1 MSNEQTYEIGL
12 FEKIAVIYPE
22 LNDVKKFNEYIELRD
37 DSDGNGPYIFKWE
50 HPDYVQPTQEQL
62 DAVLEPLPTPYDQLR
77 AKAYPSIADQLDMI
91 YWDKVNGT
99 NQWQQAITTVK
110 ATYPKDN

>member
-22 LNDVKKFNEYIELRD
+22 LNDVTEFDKYIELQD
-37 DSDGNGPYIFKWE
+37 NSDGNGPYISKWE

-62 DAVLEPLPTPYDQLR
+62 EAVLEPLPTPYDQLR
-77 AKAYPSIADQLDMI
+77 AEAYPSIADQLDMI
-91 YWDKVNGT
+91 YWDKDRLVH
-99 NQWQQAITTVK
+99 QWQQAITTVK
-110 ATYPKDN
+110 VTYPKDN

>member
-1 MSNEQTYEIGL
+1 MSNEQTHEIGL

-37 DSDGNGPYIFKWE
+37 DSDGNGPYIAKWE

-77 AKAYPSIADQLDMI
+77 AEAYPSIADQLDMI

-110 ATYPKDN
+110 VTYPKDN